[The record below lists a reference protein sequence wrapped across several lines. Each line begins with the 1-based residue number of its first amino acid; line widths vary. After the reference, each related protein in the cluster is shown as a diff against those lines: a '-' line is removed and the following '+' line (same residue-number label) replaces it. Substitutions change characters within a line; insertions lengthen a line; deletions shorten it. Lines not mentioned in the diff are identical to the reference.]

1 MNGPAA
7 ERAPGG
13 VSPSAQS
20 ASALAA
26 DVREGL
32 SRTPKQLP
40 SKYLYDE
47 LGSLL
52 FEAICALP
60 WYRVTRAEI
69 ALLTACAPQVAH
81 HITGEPFIVELG
93 PGNGDKLLRLA
104 EAFGTRPR
112 KPHLHLIDISSSALA
127 AAEQALAR
135 LAGFTV
141 TVAHATYDAGLA
153 QLAGVRPPAA
163 PMLTLLLG
171 SNVGNFDDDE
181 AVAFLRRV
189 RDAGRAGDWLLLGA
203 DLVKPERDL
212 VLAYDDPL
220 GVTAA
225 FNRNLLVRLNRELGA
240 GFDLAQF
247 DHRAVWNDRQSR
259 VEMHLVS
266 RGPQQVAV
274 GDAGIVASFAGGESI
289 WTESSCKY
297 TPARVA
303 SLGKAAGFGLREQWL
318 DTDAGFAL
326 SLFQSVPST
335 SPSR

>member
-1 MNGPAA
+1 MNGP
-7 ERAPGG
+7 PGVPSPAG
-13 VSPSAQS
+13 VPPSAQP
-20 ASALAA
+20 ASAFAA
-26 DVREGL
+26 DVRDGL

-40 SKYLYDE
+40 AKYLYDE

-69 ALLTACAPQVAH
+69 ALLATCAPRVAH
-81 HITGEPFIVELG
+81 HVTGEPFIVELG

-104 EAFGTRPR
+104 EAFGARAR

-141 TVAHATYDAGLA
+141 TVAHATYDSGLA
-153 QLAGVRPPAA
+153 QLAGVRPHAA

-189 RDAGRAGDWLLLGA
+189 REAGRAGDWLLLGA

-240 GFDLAQF
+240 SFDLDQF
-247 DHRAVWNDRQSR
+247 DHRAVWNDRDSR

-266 RGPQQVAV
+266 RLPQQVAV
-274 GDAGIVASFAGGESI
+274 PGAGIVASFAAGESI

-297 TPARVA
+297 TLAGIA
-303 SLGKAAGFGLREQWL
+303 SLGTAAGFGLREQWL

-326 SLFQSVPST
+326 SLFQSA
-335 SPSR
+335 RG

>member
-1 MNGPAA
+1 VIGPPGEGPAGSA
-7 ERAPGG
+7 T
-13 VSPSAQS
+13 PSAQP

-26 DVREGL
+26 DVRAGL

-40 SKYLYDE
+40 PKYLYDE

-60 WYRVTRAEI
+60 WYGVTRSEI
-69 ALLTACAPQVAH
+69 ALLSLCAPQIAH
-81 HITGEPFIVELG
+81 HVTGAPFVVELG

-112 KPHLHLIDISSSALA
+112 KPHLHLIDISSSALVG
-127 AAEQALAR
+127 AEQALAR

-141 TVAHATYDAGLA
+141 TVAHATYDSGLA
-153 QLAGVRPPAA
+153 ALSGVRPHAA

-171 SNVGNFDDDE
+171 SNVGNFEDDE

-225 FNRNLLVRLNRELGA
+225 FNKNVLVRLNRELGA
-240 GFDLAQF
+240 GFDLARF
-247 DHRAVWNDRQSR
+247 DHRAVWNGRHSR

-274 GDAGIVASFAGGESI
+274 PGAGIVASFAAGESI
-289 WTESSCKY
+289 WTESSRKY
-297 TPARVA
+297 TTAGIA
-303 SLGKAAGFGLREQWL
+303 QLGAAAGFGLRQQWV
-318 DTDAGFAL
+318 DTDAAFAL
-326 SLFQSVPST
+326 SLFQAE
-335 SPSR
+335 RG

>member
-1 MNGPAA
+1 MNGA
-7 ERAPGG
+7 
-13 VSPSAQS
+13 PSARS
-20 ASALAA
+20 LVGVGPSARPASALAA

-40 SKYLYDE
+40 AKYLYDE

-60 WYRVTRAEI
+60 WYRITRAEM
-69 ALLTACAPQVAH
+69 ALLAACAPQVAH
-81 HITGEPFIVELG
+81 HVTGEPFIVELG
-93 PGNGDKLLRLA
+93 PGKGDKLLRLA
-104 EAFGTRPR
+104 EAFRARPR

-141 TVAHATYDAGLA
+141 TVAHVTYDAGLA
-153 QLAGVRPPAA
+153 ELSGIRPDAA

-171 SNVGNFDDDE
+171 SNVGNLDDDE

-189 RDAGRAGDWLLLGA
+189 REAGRAGDWLLLGA

-240 GFDLAQF
+240 GFDLARF
-247 DHRAVWNDRQSR
+247 DHRVLWNARQSR

-266 RGPQQVAV
+266 REPQQVAV
-274 GDAGIVASFAGGESI
+274 PGAGLVASFAAGESI
-289 WTESSCKY
+289 WTETSCKY
-297 TPARVA
+297 TPAGIA
-303 SLGKAAGFGLREQWL
+303 SLGTAAGFALREQWL

-326 SLFQSVPST
+326 SLFQSE
-335 SPSR
+335 RG

>member
-1 MNGPAA
+1 MNGP
-7 ERAPGG
+7 PGVPSPAG
-13 VSPSAQS
+13 VPPSAQPP
-20 ASALAA
+20 SALAA
-26 DVREGL
+26 DVRDGL

-40 SKYLYDE
+40 AKYLYDE

-69 ALLTACAPQVAH
+69 ALLATCAPRVAH
-81 HITGEPFIVELG
+81 HVTGEPFIVELG

-104 EAFGTRPR
+104 EAFGARAR

-141 TVAHATYDAGLA
+141 TAAHATYDSGLA
-153 QLAGVRPPAA
+153 QLGGVRPHAA

-189 RDAGRAGDWLLLGA
+189 REAGRAGDWLLLGA

-240 GFDLAQF
+240 SFDLARF
-247 DHRAVWNDRQSR
+247 DHRAVWNDRHSR

-266 RGPQQVAV
+266 RLPQQVAV
-274 GDAGIVASFAGGESI
+274 PGAGIVASFAAGESI

-297 TPARVA
+297 TLAGIA
-303 SLGKAAGFGLREQWL
+303 SLGAAAGFGLREQWL

-326 SLFQSVPST
+326 SLFQSA
-335 SPSR
+335 RG

>member
-1 MNGPAA
+1 VNGPPGA
-7 ERAPGG
+7 RAPEG
-13 VSPSAQS
+13 VSPSAQP

-32 SRTPKQLP
+32 SRTQKQLP
-40 SKYLYDE
+40 AKYLYDE

-60 WYRVTRAEI
+60 WYQVTRAEI
-69 ALLTACAPQVAH
+69 ALLAACAPQVAH
-81 HITGEPFIVELG
+81 HVTGEPFIVELG

-141 TVAHATYDAGLA
+141 TVAHTTYDSGLA
-153 QLAGVRPPAA
+153 QLTGVRPHAA

-240 GFDLAQF
+240 GFDLARF
-247 DHRAVWNDRQSR
+247 DHRAVWNERHSR

-266 RGPQQVAV
+266 RLPQQVAIP
-274 GDAGIVASFAGGESI
+274 GAGIVASFAAGESI

-297 TPARVA
+297 TTAGVA
-303 SLGKAAGFGLREQWL
+303 SLGTAAGFGLREQWL
-318 DTDAGFAL
+318 DPDAGFAL
-326 SLFQSVPST
+326 SLFQSE
-335 SPSR
+335 RG